1 MKFKEEIQKNL
12 LLIEIGEF
20 SSVSDN
26 PLITEEQE
34 KIFIQ
39 KRTPELNHLVDFK
52 KSQKA
57 KSAWRRHR
65 YDYMTGIKKFHNST
79 KGKKFHRQLGTFL
92 ATHNFTDSILNQ
104 GLISEINK
112 TDESLDKF
120 CQNKLDFGYVSIADT
135 AATLK
140 ALSSLKTHI
149 LIEAEFFKPLFEE
162 YSFRCLLEDSTEVL
176 KSLEDSLLCGY
187 DKRIAIADLEF
198 LFRITDNAHLPL
210 VAEKLNLDISHIN
223 ERYNASRQSLEAK
236 GYNQDMDGFFILT
249 YTKMLNNL
257 SK

>member
-1 MKFKEEIQKNL
+1 MKFKEDIQKNL
-12 LLIEIGEF
+12 LLLEIGEF
-20 SSVSDN
+20 SSISES
-26 PLITEEQE
+26 PTITEEQE

-39 KRTPELNHLVDFK
+39 KRTPELNHLIDFK

-92 ATHNFTDSILNQ
+92 STHNFTDSILDQ
-104 GLISEINK
+104 GLISDLNK
-112 TDESLDKF
+112 ADENLDSF
-120 CQNKLDFGYVSIADT
+120 CQNKIDWGYVNVADT

-149 LIEAEFFKPLFEE
+149 LIEAEFFKPIFEE
-162 YSFRCLLEDSTEVL
+162 YSFRCLLDDSTDVL
-176 KSLEDSLLCGY
+176 RSLETVLLSGNEKKIPIE
-187 DKRIAIADLEF
+187 DIEF
-198 LFRITDNAHLPL
+198 LFRITDNAHLPF
-210 VAEKLNLDISHIN
+210 VAEKMNLDISHVN
-223 ERYNASRQSLEAK
+223 EKYNAAMQSLEAK

-249 YTKMLNNL
+249 YKKMLNIL